1 MNIRQKMLKSKEKIE
16 GSRTFFRDNQAS
28 IWKKNS
34 INSFSSLK
42 NAWLTPNLSLD
53 FNSPLSDR
61 LFHLEIREGKEDEA
75 NLEKPGLARASIDFG
90 GGNFEN
96 RQGRSDSKFEAL
108 PFRPQNFF
116 FP

>member
-1 MNIRQKMLKSKEKIE
+1 MLKSKEKIE

-90 GGNFEN
+90 EGI
-96 RQGRSDSKFEAL
+96 SKIDKEGQIASL
-108 PFRPQNFF
+108 RHCPFDPKTFF
-116 FP
+116 FHNGL